1 MPLTA
6 EQEKAV
12 YEVFSS
18 RGVNTSM
25 SAEWEVTQAQHIL
38 GTGDQLSPHRQEIFE
53 AILKAVGAEPIAH
66 APAPRSRVDS
76 RASPA
81 SVAAHAEEDLTL
93 LGIAAD
99 GRQLTVGL
107 AATADPLAFLTAGC
121 RAHSRGQGDL
131 AQTAG
136 SPDRSRCSLEARH
149 RRHQEVV
156 REKRPG
162 LHRLPPGRYRLR
174 RAETPRP
181 RDSEWRFWIRRWT
194 CSPRTDSGIR
204 QPAPA
209 PASAPVASTATD
221 QLARDK
227 ELAARLGISL

>member
-1 MPLTA
+1 MLTA

-18 RGVNTSM
+18 RGVKTSM

-76 RASPA
+76 RASTA
-81 SVAAHAEEDLTL
+81 SVAAQAEEDLTL

-107 AATADPLAFLTAGC
+107 AATADPLAFLTAPGVVLTPAGKAILRRLQEAPTA
-121 RAHSRGQGDL
+121 RAAALKLDIDGIKKWSEKNGQAFTVSLQAAIDCEEQKLRDL
-131 AQTAG
+131 QIMNGVSGFGGGPAAPAQTRN
-136 SPDRSRCSLEARH
+136 SS
-149 RRHQEVV
+149 
-156 REKRPG
+156 
-162 LHRLPPGRYRLR
+162 
-174 RAETPRP
+174 
-181 RDSEWRFWIRRWT
+181 
-194 CSPRTDSGIR
+194 
-204 QPAPA
+204 PAPA
-209 PASAPVASTATD
+209 PAPAPVASTATD